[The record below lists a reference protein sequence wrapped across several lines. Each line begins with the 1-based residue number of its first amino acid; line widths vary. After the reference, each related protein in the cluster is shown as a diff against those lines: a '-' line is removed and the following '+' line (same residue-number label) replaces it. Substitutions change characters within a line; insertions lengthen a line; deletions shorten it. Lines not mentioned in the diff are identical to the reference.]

1 MAFLKV
7 SKQILSALPNPASLP
22 MNPSLPPG
30 VRLGRYEVKF
40 QLGAGGMGEVYLA
53 EDTQLGRRVAIKI
66 LPPEAVSDEH
76 ARKRLVREARAA
88 ATLDHPNICSIHE
101 VGEEGGRS
109 FIAMQ
114 YVEGDLLDVRM
125 KRKPLELLESLV
137 IAAQVADALAEAHA
151 HSIIHRDIKPSNI
164 IVDTRGQVKVMD
176 FGLAKIVAGAID
188 GEAETHSLLTTPGAL
203 LGTVPYMSPEQV
215 RGEVLDARSDIFSLG
230 VVLYE
235 ILSGRQPFAS
245 ESVAASASAILTL
258 EPPPLARFVPD
269 TPDEL
274 QRIVRKCLEKDRKRR
289 YQSARD
295 LSIDLLNLQRRSDA
309 GAITAEKSTVQP
321 RSNLRRLLF
330 IALPLAVLAVVGI
343 TVYLLPLRGEAI
355 DSIAVLPFVNVNAD
369 PDMEYLSDGVTES
382 LTNSLSQVPRLRMIA
397 HSSVFRYKG
406 KEIDPQT
413 VGREL
418 GVRAILLGRVT
429 QRGDNLS
436 ISAELVD
443 ARDNSRIWGEQYSR
457 KLADI
462 LQVQEEISREISDKL
477 RLKLTGEEQNLVAKR
492 YTENVEA
499 YQLYLRGRYYW
510 NQRNEESLRR
520 GVDYFQQAIDKDPHF
535 ALAYSGMAD
544 SYSALGSVGISALP
558 PREAMVK
565 MKLAAQKA
573 LGLDDTLAE
582 AHTSLADAK
591 FRGDWDWSG
600 AEREFKRALELKPN
614 YAEGHQWYSQYLV
627 AMGRYEESIA
637 EGKRAQQL
645 DPVSPGI
652 SRSLAFDYYL
662 AHRYD
667 QAIEEYQRAL
677 ELDPNFFFAHWLLGL
692 AYANRSMF
700 EQAIAESQKAVELSG
715 HGPGALGSL
724 GHVYAA
730 SGRRDEAQQVLGEL
744 KELAKRR
751 YVSPYSVAAIYALLG
766 DKDAAFEWLEKAYS
780 DGAYGMLFLKSEPA
794 WDGLRSEPRFQ
805 DVMRRVGLP
814 Q

>member
-1 MAFLKV
+1 
-7 SKQILSALPNPASLP
+7 
-22 MNPSLPPG
+22 MNSSLPPG
-30 VRLGRYEVKF
+30 ARLGRYEVKF

-114 YVEGDLLDVRM
+114 YVEGETLDVRM
-125 KRKPLELLESLV
+125 KGKPLELSESLV

-151 HSIIHRDIKPSNI
+151 HSIIHRDIKPSNV

-245 ESVAASASAILTL
+245 ESVTVSASAILTL
-258 EPPPLARFVPD
+258 EPPPLARFAPD

-274 QRIVRKCLEKDRKRR
+274 QRIVQKCLEKDRKRR

-295 LSIDLLNLQRRSDA
+295 LSIDLLNLQRHSDA

-321 RSNLRRLLF
+321 RSNLRRF
-330 IALPLAVLAVVGI
+330 FFRALPLAILAVI
-343 TVYLLPLRGEAI
+343 SIAVYLLAIRGEAI

-382 LTNSLSQVPRLRMIA
+382 LINSLSQVPRLRMIA
-397 HSSVFRYKG
+397 RSSVFRYKG
-406 KEIDPQT
+406 KDIDPQT

-443 ARDNSRIWGEQYSR
+443 ARDNSRIWGEEYSR

-477 RLKLTGEEQNLVAKR
+477 RLKLTGEEQNLVAKH

-499 YQLYLRGRYYW
+499 YRLYLKGRYYW
-510 NQRNEESLRR
+510 NKRNEESLRR

-535 ALAYSGMAD
+535 ALAYSGVAD
-544 SYSALGSVGISALP
+544 SYSVLGSVGVSAMP
-558 PREAMVK
+558 PKEAMVK
-565 MKLAAQKA
+565 TKLAAQKA
-573 LGLDDTLAE
+573 LQLDETLAE

-591 FRGDWDWSG
+591 FKGDWDWSG

-614 YAEGHQWYSQYLV
+614 YAEAHEWYSQYLA
-627 AMGRYEESIA
+627 AMGRFEESIA
-637 EGKRAQQL
+637 EGKRAQAL
-645 DPVSPGI
+645 DPVSPSI
-652 SRSLAFDYYL
+652 SRNLGFVYYL
-662 AHRYD
+662 ARRYD

-677 ELDPNFFFAHWLLGL
+677 ELDPNFFFAHWQLGR
-692 AYANRSMF
+692 AYADKSMF

-715 HGPGALGSL
+715 HGPGAVGGLGY
-724 GHVYAA
+724 VYAA
-730 SGRRDEAQQVLGEL
+730 SGRRGETQQVLDEL
-744 KELAKRR
+744 KELAKQR
-751 YVSPYSVAAIYALLG
+751 YVSPYSVAAIYARLG
-766 DKDAAFEWLEKAYS
+766 DKDAAFEWLEKAYRE
-780 DGAYGMLFLKSEPA
+780 GAYGILFLKSVPE
-794 WDGLRSEPRFQ
+794 WDGWRSEPRFQ